1 MHKALYVWIGPLLTV
16 SLAGLVPL
24 AKAATPVTA
33 DEILA
38 NFPASLKE
46 TLQRGEIASFTRDE
60 QEIDPSGLAIAI
72 AIKVPAPQ
80 AQAAEKLRTLSPNKD
95 PNERI
100 VQREIR
106 AAPDSKD
113 LANDFADVSFE
124 ANEQKELAKLLGAAP
139 GEDFNLSKEELGW
152 IRDSGKGF
160 KPDVAPGP
168 ELGKAMA
175 DAYRRILA
183 SRYKAYRARGLAGI
197 APYVRESGKATQA
210 SHELISTT
218 ESMKLL
224 RNKHPTLYQAV
235 RNYPADG
242 SDYVQHRYFWVK
254 RTVDD
259 RPQFSLRHEMTR
271 VEPGSVYVIDRH
283 YYMSHTLNALQVLIL
298 CLPYQDGTLIALN
311 NQSFVDKVGGSF
323 IGRAIGHRI
332 VTSETMPLFN
342 RLKAAFPATPK
353 N

>member
-1 MHKALYVWIGPLLTV
+1 MNKTLHGWIGRLIAA
-16 SLAGLVPL
+16 SLACLGPL
-24 AKAATPVTA
+24 AQAAAPVTA
-33 DEILA
+33 DEILS

-46 TLQRGEIASFTRDE
+46 TLQRGEIASFTRGE
-60 QEIDPSGLAIAI
+60 QEVDPSGLAIAI

-95 PNERI
+95 PNEKI

-106 AAPDSKD
+106 AAPGSAD
-113 LANDFADVSFE
+113 LAKDFAEVSFD
-124 ANEQKELAKLLGAAP
+124 AAEQKELVRLLGATP
-139 GEDFNLSKEELGW
+139 GEDFNLSSEELGW
-152 IRDSGKGF
+152 IREAGKAF
-160 KPDVAPGP
+160 KPDAAPSAA
-168 ELGKAMA
+168 LGNAMA
-175 DAYRRILA
+175 NAYRRILA
-183 SRYKAYRARGLAGI
+183 SRYEAYRAHGLAGI
-197 APYVRESGKATQA
+197 ATYAREDGKTTQA
-210 SHELISTT
+210 SRELISIT
-218 ESMKLL
+218 ETMKLL
-224 RNKHPTLYQAV
+224 RDKHPTLYRAV

-271 VEPGSVYVIDRH
+271 VDPGSVYVIDRH

-332 VTSETMPLFN
+332 VTSETMPLFD
-342 RLKAAFPATPK
+342 RLKAAFPTTSK